1 MHQADQEVGSTP
13 SIGTHA
19 KLDKIRPFLRY
30 FTALVA
36 KEIYNDIRFL
46 TEPDENVWWYDGQRV
61 EFRTPNYA
69 KILRIMQSQPSVT
82 IGSLREQLGI
92 NKSAVQ
98 RLLSSLK
105 EKGYI
110 EARNNAGGWRVNKES
125 ACHDS
130 NQTAGWLA
138 SRHTGPHG
146 LQIVLRH

>member
-1 MHQADQEVGSTP
+1 M
-13 SIGTHA
+13 
-19 KLDKIRPFLRY
+19 DKIRPFLRY

-36 KEIYNDIRFL
+36 EEIYNDVRFL

-69 KILRIMQSQPSVT
+69 KILRIMQSQHSVT
-82 IGSLREQLGI
+82 IDSLREQLGI

-110 EARNNAGGWRVNKES
+110 EARDNVGDFIINISQSVYGAKTV
-125 ACHDS
+125 
-130 NQTAGWLA
+130 
-138 SRHTGPHG
+138 
-146 LQIVLRH
+146 